1 MIEHNLLLVPYTE
14 NEEIIETINAKGK
27 TEHIVKLKL
36 TYKWINADNPQ
47 EVLEVPFFAVG
58 QQDDVSK
65 AHGTA
70 LTYAE
75 RYFLMKFFNIP
86 TDEDDADAKQKQEKY
101 NKVSSQTVG
110 VLKQEVLNFVD
121 LMKSLNKEVSQ
132 QQAEQTFGIQDYTS
146 MSEQQAVNTITKIQ
160 NMANKYKEAK
170 QMINRFI
177 GVGRLTKD
185 PEFRTT
191 PNGVSV
197 TTFTIAVNRTFTNA
211 QGEREADFINCVTFR
226 KQADNVNKF

>member
-1 MIEHNLLLVPYTE
+1 MTEQLNLYQKIADVKANIDGFTKDTKGYNYSYVSGSQVLHRIRNKMIEHNLLLVPYTE
-14 NEEIIETINAKGK
+14 NEEITQTTNAKNK

-86 TDEDDADAKQKQEKY
+86 TDEDDADAKQKQEMYSKP
-101 NKVSSQTVG
+101 NVEKVG
-110 VLKQEVLNFVD
+110 ELKKDILSFIN
-121 LMKSLNKEVSQ
+121 LMKERGSEITEEQVKKELNI
-132 QQAEQTFGIQDYTS
+132 TDYTKLS
-146 MSEQQAVNTITKIQ
+146 NSQIANAIQ
-160 NMANKYKEAK
+160 NLKAWSK
-170 QMINRFI
+170 
-177 GVGRLTKD
+177 
-185 PEFRTT
+185 
-191 PNGVSV
+191 
-197 TTFTIAVNRTFTNA
+197 
-211 QGEREADFINCVTFR
+211 
-226 KQADNVNKF
+226 

>member
-1 MIEHNLLLVPYTE
+1 MTEQLNLYQKIADVKANIDGFTKDTKGYNYSYVSGSQVLHRIRNKMIEHNLLLVPYTE

-86 TDEDDADAKQKQEKY
+86 TDEDDADAKQKQERYATSNNQLKELLRQEADSFIEIAERSNAASKY
-101 NKVSSQTVG
+101 QEQIEK
-110 VLKQEVLNFVD
+110 LKNMNVND
-121 LMKSLNKEVSQ
+121 LNKQ
-132 QQAEQTFGIQDYTS
+132 QINVTRQQINKWLGGI
-146 MSEQQAVNTITKIQ
+146 
-160 NMANKYKEAK
+160 KE
-170 QMINRFI
+170 
-177 GVGRLTKD
+177 
-185 PEFRTT
+185 
-191 PNGVSV
+191 
-197 TTFTIAVNRTFTNA
+197 
-211 QGEREADFINCVTFR
+211 
-226 KQADNVNKF
+226 

>member
-1 MIEHNLLLVPYTE
+1 MTQEMNLFQKIADVKANIDGFTKDTKGYNYSYVSGSQVLHRIRSKMIEHNLLLVPSTTE
-14 NEEIIETINAKGK
+14 ENYKKIEVTRFNKKANREV
-27 TEHIVKLKL
+27 TTSEFVVEMKL
-36 TYKWINADNPQ
+36 TYVWINADKP
-47 EVLEVPFFAVG
+47 EEKLEVTFYSVG

-101 NKVSSQTVG
+101 NKVSSKTVG

-121 LMKSLNKEVSQ
+121 LMKSLGKDVTQ

-146 MSEQQAVNTITKIQ
+146 MSEQQAVTTINNIQ
-160 NMANKYKEAK
+160 VMAKKYKE
-170 QMINRFI
+170 N
-177 GVGRLTKD
+177 
-185 PEFRTT
+185 E
-191 PNGVSV
+191 
-197 TTFTIAVNRTFTNA
+197 
-211 QGEREADFINCVTFR
+211 
-226 KQADNVNKF
+226 